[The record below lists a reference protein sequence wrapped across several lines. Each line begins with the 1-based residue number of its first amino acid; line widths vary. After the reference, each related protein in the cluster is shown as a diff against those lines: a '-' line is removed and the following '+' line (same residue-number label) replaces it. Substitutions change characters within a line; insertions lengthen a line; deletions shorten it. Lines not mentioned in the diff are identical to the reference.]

1 MFVEYRMERGFRVWW
16 RDGIS
21 KDNQPVTETLEV
33 IGYTGICFR
42 AMGSTGNR
50 QGGGS
55 RVYKGKKMPGR
66 MGGDRTTTQN
76 LTVLINYL

>member
-1 MFVEYRMERGFRVWW
+1 
-16 RDGIS
+16 
-21 KDNQPVTETLEV
+21 
-33 IGYTGICFR
+33 
-42 AMGSTGNR
+42 MGSTGNR